1 MEIGLESSSSSSTD
15 VAAEPATVLIV
26 DDDRA
31 VLNALSELLEG
42 EGYAVATAMDGVEA
56 LDQLRGGLRPC
67 VILLDLMM
75 PGMDGWDF
83 RHEQM
88 KDPELKNFPVVVITA
103 AGFSEASVKAQ
114 FGDIEFVAKPPLAK
128 GLLDAIRRSCGE
140 PIHQRE

>member
-1 MEIGLESSSSSSTD
+1 MEIASETASPEGDVDLE
-15 VAAEPATVLIV
+15 PLTVLIL

-31 VLNALSELLEG
+31 VLNGLTELLES
-42 EGYAVATAMDGVEA
+42 EGYKVATATDGLA
-56 LDQLRGGLRPC
+56 GLHQLRAGLRPC

-75 PGMDGWDF
+75 PIMDGWDF

-88 KDPELKNFPVVVITA
+88 KDEVLRDIPIVIITA

-114 FGDIEFVAKPPLAK
+114 FGDIEFVPKPPPVQ

-140 PIHQRE
+140 PIH